1 MSKGNGIF
9 KGYGNNFLGTFK
21 GGPLG
26 MVKVTGSFSQS
37 LPQFTV
43 SSASVTYNNSMMDL
57 EGSYEIAV
65 TSHSFVG
72 KTSVDIMFQEGSTK
86 LHLTGN
92 LSSAISERSV
102 VSGQRIWV
110 PVLI

>member
-1 MSKGNGIF
+1 MPQASGVF

-21 GGPLG
+21 GGPTG
-26 MVKVTGSFSQS
+26 TVKVTGSFSQS

-43 SSASVTYNNSMMDL
+43 SSASVTYNNMTDL
-57 EGSYEIAV
+57 NGPYDIAIIPP
-65 TSHSFVG
+65 SFVG
-72 KTSVDIMFQEGSTK
+72 ETGVDIVFQEGNTK

-92 LSSAISERSV
+92 LSSAIPERNV
-102 VSGQRIWV
+102 ISGFSTWV